1 MPWLNLVAVIQSLS
15 LSVFQLGGGPAPAQ
29 PAGLM
34 GGLGDL
40 FSLSGGVGI
49 AGGTYSAPKQVSYHR
64 QQSVLSSHLGQS
76 LGANKLTHNN
86 L

>member
-1 MPWLNLVAVIQSLS
+1 MPWLNLVAVIQSLL

-64 QQSVLSSHLGQS
+64 QHYSVVFSFRSVFRS
-76 LGANKLTHNN
+76 
-86 L
+86 

>member
-1 MPWLNLVAVIQSLS
+1 MQTATEQVPWLNLVPVIQSLL

-40 FSLSGGVGI
+40 FSLSGGVGVS
-49 AGGTYSAPKQVSYHR
+49 GGMYSAPKQVRYHM
-64 QQSVLSSHLGQS
+64 QQYICCLLI
-76 LGANKLTHNN
+76 
-86 L
+86 

>member
-1 MPWLNLVAVIQSLS
+1 MNLVPVIQSLL

-64 QQSVLSSHLGQS
+64 QQCIMLSSHLGQS
-76 LGANKLTHNN
+76 LGADKLMHNN

>member
-1 MPWLNLVAVIQSLS
+1 MVEPCPSDTIFI
-15 LSVFQLGGGPAPAQ
+15 FQLGGGPAPAQ

-49 AGGTYSAPKQVSYHR
+49 SGGTYSAPKQVRYHR
-64 QQSVLSSHLGQS
+64 QQCICCLLI
-76 LGANKLTHNN
+76 
-86 L
+86 